1 MERRFSETGLGIMK
15 AVQACSPNST
25 HFLEVS
31 ALNDM
36 ASLYDLNTDILST
49 ECQLTVRTLAGKDLE
64 SVMDV
69 YSHLR
74 PHQAAFP
81 TLTKLI
87 RIAQT
92 LAVSSAT
99 CERSFSALKRIKTH
113 LRTTM
118 S

>member
-87 RIAQT
+87 RIALT